1 MRPYDALDQFYAL
14 PANEMPPL
22 DPEQERAEIDRL
34 LGIVYEEIPENQ
46 PQATEQEAA

>member
-1 MRPYDALDQFYAL
+1 MRPYDALSTFDAL

-34 LGIVYEEIPENQ
+34 LGIIYDEVPENQ